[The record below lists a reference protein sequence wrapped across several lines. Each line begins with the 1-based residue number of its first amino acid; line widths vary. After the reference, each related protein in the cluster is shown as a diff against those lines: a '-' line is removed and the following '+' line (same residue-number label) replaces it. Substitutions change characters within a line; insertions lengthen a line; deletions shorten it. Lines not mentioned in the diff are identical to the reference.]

1 MQDDPFATVRS
12 PGRIHVL
19 EVIGNAIVG
28 GMETYVERLVQNL
41 PPERF
46 AVTALCPFESQF
58 TERLRALEVE
68 VLITPMPDDPP
79 WHSIQMAC
87 AMIKAGAID
96 LLHAHLP
103 NAHVLAGIAGRLTGK
118 PVLATL
124 HGHKVG
130 MLDLEVHR
138 SAGTHLSVVCRQS
151 YFHALGLGVS
161 AGQLSCNPNGVDTQV
176 FQPRPRPDNGLRR
189 ALGIPASAKLVGFL
203 GRLSPEKGPEVFLRA
218 ALVAYARLPDTH
230 FVFVGDGPLAPVL
243 RESIARFKMTDRVHL
258 AGLRR
263 DVPTVL
269 NDLDV
274 LVSSSHSE
282 AMPLALME
290 AMASGLPV
298 VATRVGGVPDMIEHG
313 DSGWL
318 VTPNDFEEI
327 ATRLQQILGTTGEL
341 ARMSAAARRRAVATM
356 SLSDTVEKMAGL
368 MTRLVSDR
376 SPPRD
381 VSAVVTESGR
391 RRVSPSRAATGVVT
405 MTNGRG
411 SDVHAAD

>member
-1 MQDDPFATVRS
+1 MQQDPFSSARAA
-12 PGRIHVL
+12 GRIHVL
-19 EVIGNAIVG
+19 EVMGNAIVG

-41 PPERF
+41 PRDRF
-46 AVTALCPFESQF
+46 AVTALCPFESTF
-58 TERLRALEVE
+58 TERLRSLDIEV
-68 VLITPMPDDPP
+68 VVTPMPDDPT
-79 WHSIQMAC
+79 WASIQMAC

-161 AGQLSCNPNGVDTQV
+161 AGQLSCNPNGVDTDA
-176 FQPRPRPDNGLRR
+176 FKPRPRPVDGLRA
-189 ALGIPASAKLVGFL
+189 ALGIPAAARVVGFL

-218 ALVAYARLPDTH
+218 ALIAQAKMPDTH
-230 FVFVGDGPLAPVL
+230 FVFVGDGPLATTL
-243 RESIARFKMTDRVHL
+243 SESIARFRLEDRVHL

-263 DVPTVL
+263 DVAAVL

-282 AMPLALME
+282 AMPLAVME
-290 AMASGLPV
+290 AMASGVPV
-298 VATRVGGVPDMIEHG
+298 VATRVGGIPDMIDQGE
-313 DSGWL
+313 SGWL
-318 VTPNDFEEI
+318 VATEDFEGI
-327 ATRLQQILGTTGEL
+327 ATRVQQILCTPGEL
-341 ARMSAAARRRAVATM
+341 VRMSAAARQRAVDKMA
-356 SLSDTVEKMAGL
+356 LSDTVDKMVAL
-368 MTRLVSDR
+368 MTRLVPSR
-376 SPPRD
+376 LLQRD
-381 VSAVVTESGR
+381 ISAVVSEPSR
-391 RRVSPSRAATGVVT
+391 RRVASARVGASTAVAAANGADGVARA
-405 MTNGRG
+405 
-411 SDVHAAD
+411 D